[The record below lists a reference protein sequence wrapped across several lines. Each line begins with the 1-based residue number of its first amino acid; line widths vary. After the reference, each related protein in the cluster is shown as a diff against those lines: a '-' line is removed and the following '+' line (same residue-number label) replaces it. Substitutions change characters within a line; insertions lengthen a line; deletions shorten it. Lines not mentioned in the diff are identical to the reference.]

1 MTRTLSTAVTA
12 ALFAFAVAAPMSA
25 GAVTLVNKDSKDHTV
40 EVVQGGSSQ
49 NVTIRAG
56 QTLQNICGDG
66 CTIKGEHDLVENIA
80 GSETLVFSDGGE
92 LHYQ

>member
-1 MTRTLSTAVTA
+1 MTRHTTFAAAV
-12 ALFAFAVAAPMSA
+12 LVAAIALPFSA
-25 GAVTLVNKDSKDHTV
+25 GAVTLVNQDSKDHTV
-40 EVVQGGSSQ
+40 EVVQGGTSQ

-80 GSETLVFSDGGE
+80 GAETLVFSAEGE